1 MVLVLPLKKS
11 DWTRTFVEAVNTPFG
26 AALTIVFSFA
36 VGAGLSIF
44 FPPSDSLSPMVPA
57 FDRAAPAST
66 ASISAPPRSNSTVAL
81 VPASDAAARASAATI
96 SAPPRPH
103 STAALVPASDAAA
116 PASTA
121 PISAPPPPIR
131 TDAAAPASTPPVSA
145 PPPPIRTD
153 AAAPASTAPVSAPAS
168 PIRTD
173 AAASASTPP
182 VSAPPPPI
190 RADAAAPASTE
201 PISVLPSPTPA
212 ASSPAALVSVPPRP
226 NSTSA
231 MLDRQAQLFKR
242 GADFL
247 KDGNVAA
254 ARLMLR
260 SVADAGSAQAAL
272 LLGATYDPIILA
284 NLGVRGLEPDRVA
297 AIAWYRRAQEY
308 AASEASG
315 QIASGRI
322 ERLTE
327 TDR

>member
-1 MVLVLPLKKS
+1 MIPFRISTGGEMSAQEKGDRAMVLVLPLNKKS
-11 DWTRTFVEAVNTPFG
+11 DWARTFVEAVNTPFG
-26 AALTIVFSFA
+26 ATLIILFSFA

-44 FPPSDSLSPMVPA
+44 FPPSDSRSPVVPA
-57 FDRAAPAST
+57 FDRAAA
-66 ASISAPPRSNSTVAL
+66 
-81 VPASDAAARASAATI
+81 
-96 SAPPRPH
+96 
-103 STAALVPASDAAA
+103 
-116 PASTA
+116 ASTA

-131 TDAAAPASTPPVSA
+131 TDAAAPASTEPVSAPPAPIRDDSAAAASTEAVSSPLPPTPSDAAAAASTAPVSA

-153 AAAPASTAPVSAPAS
+153 AATAASTE
-168 PIRTD
+168 
-173 AAASASTPP
+173 P

-190 RADAAAPASTE
+190 RIDAAAPASTE
-201 PISVLPSPTPA
+201 PVSAPPSPTPTA
-212 ASSPAALVSVPPRP
+212 ASPASLVSVPPHP
-226 NSTSA
+226 NSTGA
-231 MLDRQAQLFKR
+231 MPDRQAQLFKR

-308 AASEASG
+308 GASEASG
-315 QIASGRI
+315 RIASGRI

-327 TDR
+327 ADR

>member
-1 MVLVLPLKKS
+1 MGARKKGDRAMVLVLPLNKKS
-11 DWTRTFVEAVNTPFG
+11 DWARTFVEAVNTPFG

-44 FPPSDSLSPMVPA
+44 FPPSDFRSPMVPA
-57 FDRAAPAST
+57 FDRAASAST
-66 ASISAPPRSNSTVAL
+66 AP
-81 VPASDAAARASAATI
+81 I

-116 PASTA
+116 RASAA
-121 PISAPPPPIR
+121 PISAPPRPDSTAALVPAS
-131 TDAAAPASTPPVSA
+131 DAAARASTASVSV
-145 PPPPIRTD
+145 PPPPIRT
-153 AAAPASTAPVSAPAS
+153 
-168 PIRTD
+168 
-173 AAASASTPP
+173 
-182 VSAPPPPI
+182 
-190 RADAAAPASTE
+190 DAAAPASTE
-201 PISVLPSPTPA
+201 PISVLPSPTPTG
-212 ASSPAALVSVPPRP
+212 SSPAALVSVPPRP
-226 NSTSA
+226 DSTGA

-315 QIASGRI
+315 RIASGRI